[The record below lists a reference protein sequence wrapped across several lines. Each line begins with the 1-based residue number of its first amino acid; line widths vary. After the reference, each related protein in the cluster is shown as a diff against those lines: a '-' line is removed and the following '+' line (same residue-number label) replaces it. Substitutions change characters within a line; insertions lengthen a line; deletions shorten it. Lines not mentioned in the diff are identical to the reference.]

1 MESQTHERC
10 PACGSSRTKER
21 YRRSHRGRTWSLA
34 QCESCALQFTSPA
47 PTEEDIRSFYSGD
60 YHSELRNALAT
71 EEAFGPKFSR
81 YVDMLGRHLYGG
93 RVVDVGCSTGLL
105 VRMLCDRGY
114 EAEGVELN
122 EHSAAWGVER
132 YKVRI
137 HTQPLQAC
145 EFRAQSLDAVFMT
158 DVLEH
163 TEHPGQFLRDV
174 GRLLV
179 PGGFAVVTF
188 PDISSVESR
197 YQFLLSRL
205 LRRDWVWSSCHI
217 PLHVWEFSRRTAEAC
232 FADAGFRV
240 VEFRR
245 SQLPREENGS
255 LALKLLNLP
264 LRLLSLPL
272 VEDHLGTQMEF
283 VIQKAVDVSKG
294 QRASGE
300 VDMGFP
306 RLGHLAAAFTGARD
320 LGLAF

>member
-1 MESQTHERC
+1 MLIGRVIDGSNTRTLPSVRLRQDERAVPTH
-10 PACGSSRTKER
+10 AQGKDLVSRAVRE
-21 YRRSHRGRTWSLA
+21 L
-34 QCESCALQFTSPA
+34 CAPVHFPA

-122 EHSAAWGVER
+122 EHSAAWGVDR
-132 YKVRI
+132 YKVCI

-255 LALKLLNLP
+255 SALETAEP
-264 LRLLSLPL
+264 AAAAA
-272 VEDHLGTQMEF
+272 EF
-283 VIQKAVDVSKG
+283 
-294 QRASGE
+294 ASG
-300 VDMGFP
+300 
-306 RLGHLAAAFTGARD
+306 
-320 LGLAF
+320 